1 MDTNA
6 KGAQTNATDAPARRI
21 LVLGST
27 GSIGRQTLD
36 VIAKHP
42 GLFSVVGL
50 AAGSNAEALLE
61 QAREWNVPHL
71 GMACSQA
78 AQRLQ
83 ALAPAAQVVG
93 GNEGLCGMLE
103 TLRPDLVVAAA
114 SGVDGLTPILAALTR
129 GISVAIANKEPLVA
143 AGELVMSTARRHGA
157 RLIPIDSEI
166 SAVFQCT
173 RGCEPKELKSIWLT
187 ASGGAFRDYAE
198 DKLAQVTPQMA
209 LAHPTWNM
217 GPKITVD
224 CATLANKGFEVFE
237 LKWLFGLSFS
247 DIRVL
252 IHHQSII
259 HSMVEFVDGSILA
272 QMTLP
277 DMRFAIQYALS
288 YPERLPN
295 DFPRLDLAA
304 IGSLT
309 FGSPDTAR
317 FPMLRLALEAGQAG
331 ASYPAALNSSN
342 EKAVQMFLSGEIG
355 FTRIPEVVERTLDAH
370 EPVSVGSLD
379 DIVEVDRWAREYADR
394 TARHG

>member
-6 KGAQTNATDAPARRI
+6 KSAQTNATVAPARRI

-42 GLFSVVGL
+42 GRFSVVGL
-50 AAGSNAEALLE
+50 AAGSNVEALLA
-61 QAREWNVPHL
+61 QGREWNVPHL
-71 GMACSQA
+71 GMASAGA
-78 AQRLQ
+78 AERLQ
-83 ALAPAAQVVG
+83 ALAPAAQVAG
-93 GNEGLCGMLE
+93 GSEGLCEMVE
-103 TLRPDLVVAAA
+103 ALRPDLVVAAA
-114 SGVDGLTPILAALTR
+114 SGVDGLAPILTALSR
-129 GISVAIANKEPLVA
+129 GMSVAIANKEPLVA
-143 AGELVMSTARRHGA
+143 AGELVTATARRHGGQ
-157 RLIPIDSEI
+157 LIPIDSEI

-173 RGCEPKELKSIWLT
+173 RGYERKQLKTVWLT
-187 ASGGAFRDYAE
+187 ASGGAFRDYPE
-198 DKLAQVTPQMA
+198 SELALVTPEMA

-304 IGSLT
+304 VASLT
-309 FGSPDTAR
+309 FGSPDTAK
-317 FPMLRLALEAGQAG
+317 FPMLRLAFEAGQAG
-331 ASYPAALNSSN
+331 ASYPAVLNSSN
-342 EKAVQMFLSGEIG
+342 EQAVQMFLSGEIG
-355 FTRIPEVVERTLDAH
+355 FTRIPRVVERTLDAH

-379 DIVEVDRWAREYADR
+379 DIVDVDRWAREYVNK
-394 TARHG
+394 TARQG